1 MQWNHVKSFKF
12 EFFYDL
18 ERKFK
23 ALVIILEI
31 GQFLSEQR
39 AFEKKQLFLGHSVF
53 ILNSYKTARLNDI
66 ISSPQIVRC
75 SWQKNQERII
85 MNIFYAKK

>member
-12 EFFYDL
+12 EIFYDL

-39 AFEKKQLFLGHSVF
+39 AFEKKQLFLRQSVHDSIDF
-53 ILNSYKTARLNDI
+53 D
-66 ISSPQIVRC
+66 C
-75 SWQKNQERII
+75 STLLYCTN
-85 MNIFYAKK
+85 A